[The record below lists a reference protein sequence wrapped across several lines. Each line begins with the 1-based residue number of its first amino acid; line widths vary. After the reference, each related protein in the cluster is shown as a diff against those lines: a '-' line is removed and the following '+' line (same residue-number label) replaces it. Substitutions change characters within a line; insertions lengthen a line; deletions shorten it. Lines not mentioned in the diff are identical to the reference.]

1 MESDTLNSIASLDV
15 EPPPSLDLG
24 GVRRAP
30 HCKTYLP
37 YITSPRPLR
46 VVVIASIEL
55 APLTPRFPWSRRS
68 SRPSRTRRTYGA
80 DRRTIRGL
88 PTAVSPSLQSCTPR
102 TLPRSR

>member
-15 EPPPSLDLG
+15 EPPPSLDSG

-55 APLTPRFPWSRRS
+55 APLTLRFPWSRRS
-68 SRPSRTRRTYGA
+68 SRPSRTHRRTDA
-80 DRRTIRGL
+80 DLQIVRGL
-88 PTAVSPSLQSCTPR
+88 PTSVSPFPRSCTPR